1 VRRTRRIVD
10 AIYAGAQVGGGCGRV
25 RGAWNVA
32 CGSAGWVRGEALR
45 EVVARTRQAVADR
58 VSLEVAGGF
67 SQERLAEVR
76 AQVLEFYE
84 VVLYY
89 GGSPPKC
96 LFDARLLLQ
105 AEAVEAGQAVSGLEA
120 ECLVEDMT
128 IAGHS
133 ADAHTMCLM
142 LRILAGSNAR
152 GDTGILDVA
161 RVIERGIAAKVVADE
176 PLLLQT
182 MAAAAAAAQHG
193 GVSMADAEELLA
205 RAYMMR
211 AGLDVDKAK
220 VMGSML
226 AVAGAAAQHG
236 LATVGEAVGLVE
248 RMLQAS
254 REAGTAAPRLDT
266 QQREAL
272 IAVLA
277 GAARA
282 GAATAEDAET
292 VMRYLDV
299 GGQRP
304 SMRVLDVLLDVIVAE
319 AARGYATLKDAAHVI
334 NRIKGCGFPVTPS
347 HMAKLLSIVHASA
360 QFGQARLADAAEVL
374 RDLRASGLTPGAND
388 YLQVLDCGQWDAYW
402 RASPA
407 PNASSVAPPHAQGA
421 SQQGGG
427 RSAGLPGDEQVA
439 AAAAA
444 GTPVADDDWSKQTWH
459 RCVAVC
465 GRARWCAVCCACA

>member
-1 VRRTRRIVD
+1 M
-10 AIYAGAQVGGGCGRV
+10 
-25 RGAWNVA
+25 
-32 CGSAGWVRGEALR
+32 ALR
-45 EVVARTRQAVADR
+45 RACARALQAVADR
-58 VSLEVAGGF
+58 VSLEVAGG
-67 SQERLAEVR
+67 SSLESLAEVR

-105 AEAVEAGQAVSGLEA
+105 AEAGEAGQALSGLEA
-120 ECLVEDMT
+120 ECLVEDMMV
-128 IAGHS
+128 AGHS
-133 ADAHTMCLM
+133 ADAHTMWLM
-142 LRILAGSNAR
+142 LRVLACSNAR

-161 RVIERGIAAKVVADE
+161 RVIERGIAAKVLADE

-211 AGLDVDKAK
+211 ASLDINKAK
-220 VMGSML
+220 VMGSVL

-236 LATVGEAVGLVE
+236 LATVGEAVALVE

-254 REAGTAAPRLDT
+254 REAGTGAPRLDM

-319 AARGYATLKDAAHVI
+319 AVRGCATLKDAAHVM

-347 HMAKLLSIVHASA
+347 HMAKLLSIVHASS
-360 QFGQARLADAAEVL
+360 QFGQARLADAEEVL
-374 RDLRASGLTPGAND
+374 RDLRASGVTPDAHD
-388 YLQVLDCGQWDAYW
+388 YLQVLDCAQWDAYW
-402 RASPA
+402 RAAAAP
-407 PNASSVAPPHAQGA
+407 PNATSVAPAHAQV
-421 SQQGGG
+421 SKHQGSGG
-427 RSAGLPGDEQVA
+427 SGSLPGDDEVWPA
-439 AAAAA
+439 AASA
-444 GTPVADDDWSKQTWH
+444 PVADDEWCMQTWH
-459 RCVAVC
+459 RCEAMSPP
-465 GRARWCAVCCACA
+465 GARSCAVPCACA